1 MKTQSPIITALLAH
15 IAAECNAVDV
25 EARYDA
31 MLDESFSFESVGG
44 PFAFMSPSRV
54 LKEMGPTDY
63 RCGCADW
70 SDSEDWTEIDG
81 DYYEDRDIEAAKQS
95 FLDTLN
101 GELRELEGQLE
112 VGANEEPIDH
122 SSQGDIEDE
131 IKAKQAEIDAVEGYA
146 F

>member
-81 DYYEDRDIEAAKQS
+81 DYYEDRDIEAAKAV
-95 FLDTLN
+95 F
-101 GELRELEGQLE
+101 LEGLESELNDLEGILAREKGDKETKEDLKQLR
-112 VGANEEPIDH
+112 AD
-122 SSQGDIEDE
+122 
-131 IKAKQAEIDAVEGYA
+131 IKAKKAEIDAVEAYA